1 MMKDT
6 DVQQNGEVSKS
17 PNLFAG
23 KDRVDEAMGG
33 LKIEDNDDDTGGA
46 DGEVCY
52 PDRPGEP
59 DCIYYLRTGKCGYG
73 SRCRF
78 NHPPYSIQGHQNSGV
93 LPEREGK
100 PECRHYMRTGI
111 CKFGSACRYHHPQD
125 RQNSDPLLLNI
136 WGFPMRKD
144 EKPCPYYMRTSMCK
158 FGVMCKFDHPQPVSS
173 ANGLPVT
180 GPTAYGSSTL
190 AFVTSS
196 SIPYIGGV
204 SDLPIPKTNS
214 IINPSVQ
221 GSQSYMPLYLS
232 PFQGWST
239 YMGTM
244 GGASM
249 LNDLADQTFD
259 GQIPLL
265 SASSHQ
271 PDRPDRPECHDFV
284 NTGSCKYG
292 ADCKYNHPRNKVAPT
307 TSNLLGPLGLPLR
320 PGQAVC
326 SYYTLHGLCRY
337 GPTCKYDH
345 PLAGFVGVPSL
356 VFNTSALPY
365 QWNSPTVPSTS
376 TSPSMSS
383 KLPDLSRS
391 SEVAMQKGQNSKT
404 EKLLHIG
411 ALPNTSHRPSEVQ
424 QDESD

>member
-1 MMKDT
+1 MMKNIE
-6 DVQQNGEVSKS
+6 VQHNGGVSKS
-17 PNLFAG
+17 SNLFAG
-23 KDRVDEAMGG
+23 KERVDEALGV
-33 LKIEDNDDDTGGA
+33 LKIEDNGDDTGGA
-46 DGEVCY
+46 YGAVCF

-78 NHPPYSIQGHQNSGV
+78 NHPSYSSQGHQNSGV

-100 PECRHYMRTGI
+100 PECRHYIRTGI

-125 RQNSDPLLLNI
+125 RHNSDPLLLNI

-144 EKPCPYYMRTSMCK
+144 EKPCPYYMRTRS
-158 FGVMCKFDHPQPVSS
+158 
-173 ANGLPVT
+173 
-180 GPTAYGSSTL
+180 TAYGSTTL
-190 AFVTSS
+190 AFMTSS
-196 SIPYIGGV
+196 SIPYVGGV
-204 SDLPIPKTNS
+204 SDLSIPKTNS

-232 PFQGWST
+232 PFQCWST

-244 GGASM
+244 GGSSI
-249 LNDLADQTFD
+249 LDDLADQTFG

-265 SASSHQ
+265 SSSSHQ
-271 PDRPDRPECHDFV
+271 PDRPDQPECHDFV

-292 ADCKYNHPRNKVAPT
+292 ADCKYYHPRNKVAPT

-326 SYYTLHGLCRY
+326 SYYAMHGLCRY

-345 PLAGFVGVPSL
+345 PLAGYVGVPSL
-356 VFNTSALPY
+356 VFNTSVVPY
-365 QWNSPTVPSTS
+365 QWNSPTVPSTE

-391 SEVAMQKGQNSKT
+391 SEVTMQKGQNSNT

-411 ALPNTSHRPSEVQ
+411 APPSTSQRPLEVQ

>member
-1 MMKDT
+1 MMKNIE
-6 DVQQNGEVSKS
+6 VQHNGGVSKS
-17 PNLFAG
+17 SNLFAG
-23 KDRVDEAMGG
+23 KERVDEALGV
-33 LKIEDNDDDTGGA
+33 LKIEDNGDDTGGA
-46 DGEVCY
+46 YGAVCF

-78 NHPPYSIQGHQNSGV
+78 NHPSYSSQGHQNSGV

-100 PECRHYMRTGI
+100 PECRHYIRTGI

-125 RQNSDPLLLNI
+125 RHNSDPLLLNI
-136 WGFPMRKD
+136 WGFPMRK
-144 EKPCPYYMRTSMCK
+144 
-158 FGVMCKFDHPQPVSS
+158 
-173 ANGLPVT
+173 
-180 GPTAYGSSTL
+180 
-190 AFVTSS
+190 
-196 SIPYIGGV
+196 
-204 SDLPIPKTNS
+204 
-214 IINPSVQ
+214 
-221 GSQSYMPLYLS
+221 
-232 PFQGWST
+232 
-239 YMGTM
+239 GTM
-244 GGASM
+244 GGSSI
-249 LNDLADQTFD
+249 LDDLADQTFG

-265 SASSHQ
+265 SSSSHQ
-271 PDRPDRPECHDFV
+271 PDRPDQPECHDFV

-292 ADCKYNHPRNKVAPT
+292 ADCKYYHPRNKVAPT

-326 SYYTLHGLCRY
+326 SYYAMHGLCRY

-345 PLAGFVGVPSL
+345 PLAGYVGVPSL
-356 VFNTSALPY
+356 VFNTSVVPY
-365 QWNSPTVPSTS
+365 QWNSPTVPSTE

-391 SEVAMQKGQNSKT
+391 SEVTMQKGQNSNT

-411 ALPNTSHRPSEVQ
+411 APPSTSQRPLEVQ